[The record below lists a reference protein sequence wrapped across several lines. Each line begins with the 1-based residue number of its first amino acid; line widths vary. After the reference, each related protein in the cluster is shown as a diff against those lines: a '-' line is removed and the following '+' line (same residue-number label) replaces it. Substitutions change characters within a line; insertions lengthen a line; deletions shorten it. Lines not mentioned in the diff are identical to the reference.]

1 MIVLDTN
8 VLSELM
14 LPSPDTA
21 VHQWLSQQTNEH
33 VYTTAISMAEIL
45 QGIEL
50 LPAGKRRSGLLAAAH
65 SLFTGVLSGRVLS
78 FDEGAAQA
86 FAPIA
91 VERRKRG
98 RPISLF
104 DAQIAS
110 IAKAR
115 NAALA
120 TRDIRDFEGCGVRLI
135 NPWQT

>member
-8 VLSELM
+8 VLSEAMSLSPN
-14 LPSPDTA
+14 PS
-21 VHQWLSQQTNEH
+21 VYRWLSQQAKDE

-50 LPAGKRRSGLLAAAH
+50 LPAGKRRAGLLAAAQ
-65 SLFTGVLSGRVLS
+65 LMFTTLLTGRVLP
-78 FDEGAAQA
+78 FDEAAAQA

-91 VERRKRG
+91 VDRRKRG
-98 RPISLF
+98 KPISLF

-120 TRDIRDFEGCGVRLI
+120 TRDTRDFEGCGVRLVD
-135 NPWQT
+135 PWQE

>member
-8 VLSELM
+8 VLSEVM
-14 LPSPDTA
+14 SPSPHPS
-21 VHQWLSQQTNEH
+21 VYRWLSEQAEDEA
-33 VYTTAISMAEIL
+33 YTTAISMAEIL

-50 LPAGKRRSGLLAAAH
+50 LPVGKRRAGLLAAAH
-65 SLFTGVLSGRVLS
+65 SMFTSLLAGRVLP
-78 FDEGAAQA
+78 FDESAAQA

-91 VERRKRG
+91 ADRRKRG
-98 RPISLF
+98 KPISLF

-120 TRDIRDFEGCGVRLI
+120 TRDIHDFEGCGVRLE
-135 NPWQT
+135 NPWQL

>member
-8 VLSELM
+8 VLSEVM
-14 LPSPDTA
+14 AASPDPP
-21 VHQWLSQQTNEH
+21 VYQWLSQQANEQL
-33 VYTTAISMAEIL
+33 YTTAISMAEIF

-50 LPAGKRRSGLLAAAH
+50 LPAGKRRAGLLHAAQSMFAA
-65 SLFTGVLSGRVLS
+65 LFPGRVLP
-78 FDEGAAQA
+78 FDADAALS

-110 IAKAR
+110 IAKAHQ
-115 NAALA
+115 ATLA
-120 TRDIRDFEGCGVRLI
+120 TRDTRDFEACGLTLI
-135 NPWQT
+135 NPWQL